1 MNARLVGSAAFP
13 RSRRNSSMRRAS
25 IASDRRPRS
34 PNKAARVPKIGTIRL
49 RGGDLPEGRLLS
61 ARIWRDGDR
70 WMLSAQFEC
79 VRPEPLAP
87 SAVTIGVDLGVATL
101 VTTFDGTT
109 FDEISAPKH
118 LRKAKKRLRRAQKA
132 LSRRTKGSTR
142 RRAQARRVGV
152 IHRKVR
158 ERRKNFLHQLS
169 HRLTTK
175 AGVLKIETLNVK
187 GMTQNRHLALSVADA
202 GMSRLV
208 TYCAYKAD
216 WRGQRLVK

>member
-1 MNARLVGSAAFP
+1 MKAGIYCVGQATEISEQEAH
-13 RSRRNSSMRRAS
+13 
-25 IASDRRPRS
+25 
-34 PNKAARVPKIGTIRL
+34 VPKIGAIRL

-87 SAVTIGVDLGVATL
+87 SDVTIGVDLGVATL

-118 LRKAKKRLRRAQKA
+118 LRKATKAAATRTEARFRAARKDRPEDAPKRA
-132 LSRRTKGSTR
+132 
-142 RRAQARRVGV
+142 RVGV

-158 ERRKNFLHQLS
+158 ERRKNFLHQL
-169 HRLTTK
+169 RT
-175 AGVLKIETLNVK
+175 G
-187 GMTQNRHLALSVADA
+187 
-202 GMSRLV
+202 
-208 TYCAYKAD
+208 
-216 WRGQRLVK
+216 